1 MDTGTLLLLVLVVV
15 AVGFAVY
22 FFIQKERTQKL
33 QTRFGPE
40 YKHAVE
46 RFGDRAKAETDL
58 QRRTA
63 RVEKMQLRP
72 ISEDER
78 LRFAEE
84 WRREQAYF
92 VDDPPGAVDRADRLV
107 NQAMLAR
114 GYPMAEF
121 DQRAA
126 DISVDHPHVVKNY
139 RAAHDV
145 AMLSRDG
152 RASTEDLRHA
162 MVCYRELFEDLLDS
176 RVKDHE
182 EVRR

>member
-1 MDTGTLLLLVLVVV
+1 MDNGTLLLLVIVVA
-15 AVGFAVY
+15 AVGFALY
-22 FFIQKERTQKL
+22 FFIKKERTQKL

-40 YKHAVE
+40 YKHTVE

-58 QRRTA
+58 KQRTA
-63 RVEKMQLRP
+63 RVEKMQLRTIP
-72 ISEDER
+72 EDER
-78 LRFAEE
+78 LRFADE
-84 WRREQAYF
+84 WRHEQEYF
-92 VDDPPGAVDRADRLV
+92 VDNPAGAVDRADMLV
-107 NQAMLAR
+107 NRVMLAR

-139 RAAHDV
+139 RSAHDI

-162 MVCYRELFEDLLDS
+162 MVCYRELFEDLLDT